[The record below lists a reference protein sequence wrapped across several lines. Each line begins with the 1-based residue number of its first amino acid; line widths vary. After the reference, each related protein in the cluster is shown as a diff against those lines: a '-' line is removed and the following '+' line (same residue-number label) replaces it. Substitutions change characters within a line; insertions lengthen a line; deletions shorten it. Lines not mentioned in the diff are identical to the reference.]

1 MELVPLLIWIAVLA
15 IVVVAAA
22 FILQQVP
29 LPDPIRRIV
38 LVALVAIVAIL
49 AIIILLRFMHVEP
62 VKIGM
67 LWPLQ
72 LSVL

>member
-1 MELVPLLIWIAVLA
+1 MDLVTLLVWVAILA
-15 IVVVAAA
+15 IVIVAAA

-29 LPDPIRRIV
+29 LPEPMHRIV
-38 LVALVAIVAIL
+38 LIAFVAIVAIL

-67 LWPLQ
+67 LWPL
-72 LSVL
+72 LSLVV